1 MMFPVNPGR
10 FLDEIHMHKRLHS
23 SLGHLT
29 PAEFKSEWRSEQ
41 MQTPDVHQESLRM
54 SSVSGGALN

>member
-1 MMFPVNPGR
+1 MYSANPGR
-10 FLDEIHMHKRLHS
+10 FFDEIHLHKQLN
-23 SLGHLT
+23 SLLAYLT
-29 PAEFKSEWRSEQ
+29 PAEFKSEWPSEQ

>member
-10 FLDEIHMHKRLHS
+10 FLNEIHMHKRLHS

-29 PAEFKSEWRSEQ
+29 PAEVVELDLQLE
-41 MQTPDVHQESLRM
+41 
-54 SSVSGGALN
+54 GGAVRAYRAKVKASFKYQTGD